1 MKLRYIYLFIT
12 IIFINYGCRQS
23 QKDIEKEKKNEVSKA
38 VKFSFSLER
47 KLWEN
52 ESSFKTRKQ
61 VYQHY
66 RQGFSDEL
74 AESLTSYTWT
84 DGGLRA
90 TEKTM
95 EPPDTVHVLT
105 VSDSEATVYY
115 RIPTEL
121 RQIWQLKKY
130 SIDRLRRDDGRWI
143 IIESNE
149 ADTIP
154 SPPILKP

>member
-1 MKLRYIYLFIT
+1 MKQRYTFFLIT
-12 IIFINYGCRQS
+12 ILFINYGCHQS
-23 QKDIEKEKKNEVSKA
+23 QKEIDKKKKDEVSQA
-38 VKFSFSLER
+38 VKFSFSLEQ
-47 KLWEN
+47 KLWDN
-52 ESSFKTRKQ
+52 ESAFKTRKQ
-61 VYQHY
+61 VYQHF
-66 RQGFSDEL
+66 RKGFSDEL
-74 AESLTSYTWT
+74 AESLTSYSWT

-130 SIDRLRRDDGRWI
+130 SIDHLRLDNGRWI

-149 ADTIP
+149 SDTIP
-154 SPPILKP
+154 SPTIL